1 MMDDKERQRRIAR
14 LAYLGIPQAFHA
26 AIVERAPPRGHT
38 LMHAAIILTSIGLA
52 ILALVGWSRYVAI
65 VAENAAEAAGAQLFG
80 SDLGLESLGG
90 LLTVLFAAGWLC
102 GWLTRRRGSE
112 AARNGTA
119 YDLIHE
125 PAKNKA
131 ITDWAWRW
139 MIARQLP
146 TARDADDFLDRLAGG
161 MVRYLRRAALGSLA
175 VTIILFWFVPAHY
188 YWATDNAIE
197 DHRLLLWSQT
207 SSRSLMSAITVTSGC
222 PVLPRDGSTL
232 IYSIH
237 FSDGTDAD
245 LGSWQPVRGDR
256 LDALEK
262 IAAHVPPTA
271 THEYFSNAIGSP
283 PLDADCLR
291 QFAGPP
297 GTERAIRLLKLLNAT
312 AAEKALLRGQL

>member
-1 MMDDKERQRRIAR
+1 MDDKERQRRLAR
-14 LAYLGIPQAFHA
+14 LAYLGIPQGFHA
-26 AIVERAPPRGHT
+26 AIAERAPPRGHS
-38 LMHAAIILTSIGLA
+38 LMHAAIILSSIGLA
-52 ILALVGWSRYVAI
+52 VLALVGWSRYVAV
-65 VAENAAEAAGAQLFG
+65 VAESAAEAAGAQLFD

-102 GWLTRRRGSE
+102 SWLTQRRGSE
-112 AARNGTA
+112 TARNGTA

-131 ITDWAWRW
+131 ITDRVWRW
-139 MIARQLP
+139 MVARQLP
-146 TARDADDFLDRLAGG
+146 KAQDANDFLDRLAGG

-197 DHRLLLWSQT
+197 DHRLLAWSQP
-207 SSRSLMSAITVTSGC
+207 SSRSFLSAITVTTGC
-222 PVLPRDGSTL
+222 PTLARDGSTL
-232 IYSIH
+232 VYSIH

-245 LGSWQPVRGDR
+245 LGSWQPVRGER

-262 IAAHVPPTA
+262 IASHLPPGIAHQR
-271 THEYFSNAIGSP
+271 FSNAIGSA
-283 PLDADCLR
+283 PLEADCLH

-297 GTERAIRLLKLLNAT
+297 DSERTTRLLKLLNVT
-312 AAEKALLRGQL
+312 AVEKASLRGLL